1 MSYISFEKINKF
13 FENQQILKD
22 FDLSI
27 EKESFVTLL
36 GPSGCGKSTL
46 LRVLSGLE
54 PIQSGKII
62 LDGEDITF
70 KKPSA
75 RKVGMV
81 FQQYSLFPTMTV
93 YDNIAFGMKKMNLTK
108 KELDNKIKKALEM
121 VDLLGS
127 EKKYPSQLSGGEQ
140 QRVAICRCVVTNP
153 KVLLMDEPFSA
164 IDAKLRKA
172 LQLRI
177 KEIHKEMKMTT
188 IFVTHDQDEA
198 MTMSDTIHLMNGGV
212 IEQSGTPMELYS
224 MPKTSF
230 VAEFMG
236 NYNKITGLE
245 NQDKP
250 CYIRPEL
257 VRLNAKENQ
266 EGITFDGYINDIILQ
281 SGTILYKVKTNLG
294 EIKTSEVF
302 QNTIDKKMGDRVK
315 ITIDKTDLISY

>member
-1 MSYISFEKINKF
+1 MSYIRFEKINKF
-13 FENQQILKD
+13 FDNQQILKD

-54 PIQSGKII
+54 PIQNGKII
-62 LDGEDITF
+62 LDGEDVTF
-70 KKPSA
+70 KKPSL

-81 FQQYSLFPTMTV
+81 FQQYSLFPTMNI

-108 KELDNKIKKALEM
+108 KDLDDKIKKSLEM
-121 VDLLGS
+121 VDLVGS

-140 QRVAICRCVVTNP
+140 QRVAICRCIVTNP

-177 KEIHKEMKMTT
+177 KEIHKQMKMTT

-198 MTMSDTIHLMNGGV
+198 MTMSDTIHLMNGGI

-224 MPKTSF
+224 MPKTPF

-236 NYNKITGLE
+236 NYNKISGLY

-257 VRLNAKENQ
+257 VMLNAKENQ
-266 EGITFDGYINDIILQ
+266 NGITLHGYINDIILQ
-281 SGTILYKVKTNLG
+281 SGTILYKVKTDLG
-294 EIKTSEVF
+294 EIKASEIF
-302 QNTIDKKMGDRVK
+302 NNTINKKIGDNVT
-315 ITIDKTDLISY
+315 ITIDESNFISF